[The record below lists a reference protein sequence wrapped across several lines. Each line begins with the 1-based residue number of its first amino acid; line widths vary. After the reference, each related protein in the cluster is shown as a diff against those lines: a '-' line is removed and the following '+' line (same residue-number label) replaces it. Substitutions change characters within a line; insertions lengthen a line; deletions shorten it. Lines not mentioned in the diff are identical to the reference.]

1 MASLLEPFS
10 ETFTEF
16 IRKFVMTKFNEH
28 MIGGLED
35 TINSI
40 IETKHE
46 GTI

>member
-1 MASLLEPFS
+1 MLEPFS

-16 IRKFVMTKFNEH
+16 IRKFVMTKFNEQ

-40 IETKHE
+40 IETKRE
-46 GTI
+46 NTI